1 MLRIYLKQAWELM
14 KQNRL
19 FSTLYIVGTALA
31 IAMTMMMAI
40 IYYVR
45 LAPVYPE
52 ERRGTTL
59 TTLYMGSLKLSETM
73 EGGWAWWTNGYSHRA
88 VTEWLRLLE
97 DVAVVSGH
105 CSGWRNAAYVQRPD
119 GREDEPVTVRLSDP
133 EFFRLY
139 TFRFRDGAA
148 FTQDDFDGGMY
159 RTVITDRL
167 ARLLFGADTGV
178 TGRTFLMN
186 YKTFTVCGVVE
197 APSKLMENSFADMY
211 APYSIEKSLL
221 NSNDEHAWEMGPLS
235 VTIAARDKA
244 GIGRL
249 RQAIDEHLQ
258 RYNTSHQ
265 GENLTL
271 EIQDGPRTHWQ
282 SVLESAAGSEGSM
295 GRQRGQHGQG
305 RPPAAA
311 HPPGVAP
318 GACPQPFRPDCQ
330 PHGEPPGR
338 DGHPQDLWGM
348 AFYLVKYGAV
358 GEPAAHLPRWLHR
371 TADGVGVPL
380 PGAWMGLY
388 HPGQLCHPRGGRCR
402 LRQRRDALRPAGLC
416 LRLGPVPG
424 AECPFGVHPDL
435 VVAAPSHCPILV

>member
-59 TTLYMGSLKLSETM
+59 YMGGLKLSQTFDN
-73 EGGWAWWTNGYSHRA
+73 GGWAWWTNGYSHRA
-88 VTEWLRLLE
+88 VTEWLRPLE
-97 DVAVVSGH
+97 DAAVVSGH

-119 GREDEPVTVRLSDP
+119 GREDEPVTVRLTDP

-159 RTVITDRL
+159 RAVITDRL

-197 APSKLMENSFADMY
+197 APSKLMENSYADMY

-221 NSNDEHAWEMGPLS
+221 DGTNEHAWEMGPLS

-244 GIGRL
+244 GIDRL

-258 RYNTSHQ
+258 RYNTSHKSD
-265 GENLTL
+265 NLTL
-271 EIQDGPRTHWQ
+271 EIQGGPRTHWQ

-295 GRQRGQHGQG
+295 SKAGA
-305 RPPAAA
+305 RPSANCCSSSWCCSWCPPSTSPA
-311 HPPGVAP
+311 
-318 GACPQPFRPDCQ
+318 
-330 PHGEPPGR
+330 
-338 DGHPQDLWGM
+338 
-348 AFYLVKYGAV
+348 
-358 GEPAAHLPRWLHR
+358 
-371 TADGVGVPL
+371 
-380 PGAWMGLY
+380 
-388 HPGQLCHPRGGRCR
+388 
-402 LRQRRDALRPAGLC
+402 
-416 LRLGPVPG
+416 
-424 AECPFGVHPDL
+424 
-435 VVAAPSHCPILV
+435 

>member
-52 ERRGTTL
+52 GRRG

-88 VTEWLRLLE
+88 VTEWLRPME

-119 GREDEPVTVRLSDP
+119 GREDEPVTVRLSD
-133 EFFRLY
+133 
-139 TFRFRDGAA
+139 
-148 FTQDDFDGGMY
+148 
-159 RTVITDRL
+159 TVITDRL

-186 YKTFTVCGVVE
+186 YRTYTVCGVVE
-197 APSKLMENSFADMY
+197 APSKLMESSFADMY
-211 APYSIEKSLL
+211 APYSIVQELRDKS
-221 NSNDEHAWEMGPLS
+221 NEHAWEMGPLS

-244 GIGRL
+244 GIGRI

-271 EIQDGPRTHWQ
+271 EIQGGPRTHWQ

-295 GRQRGQHGQG
+295 GKAVRQLLLILLVLLLV
-305 RPPAAA
+305 PALNLSGLIASRMESRLA
-311 HPPGVAP
+311 EMGIRKT
-318 GACPQPFRPDCQ
+318 F
-330 PHGEPPGR
+330 
-338 DGHPQDLWGM
+338 
-348 AFYLVKYGAV
+348 
-358 GEPAAHLPRWLHR
+358 
-371 TADGVGVPL
+371 
-380 PGAWMGLY
+380 GAWRSTLLNMVLWENLLLTFIGGFIGLLTAWVCLFL
-388 HPGQLCHPRGGRCR
+388 GRGWVFTILDSYATRVAG
-402 LRQRRDALRPAGLC
+402 DAAYVSGEMLFAPLVFVCALGLC
-416 LRLGPVPG
+416 LVLNVLSAFIPTWWSLRR
-424 AECPFGVHPDL
+424 
-435 VVAAPSHCPILV
+435 PIVQSLYEKR

>member
-59 TTLYMGSLKLSETM
+59 YMGSLKLSQTFDN
-73 EGGWAWWTNGYSHRA
+73 GGWTWWTNSYSHRA

-97 DVAVVSGH
+97 DAAVVSGH

-119 GREDEPVTVRLSDP
+119 GREDEPVTVRLTDP

-159 RTVITDRL
+159 RAVITDRL

-197 APSKLMENSFADMY
+197 APSKLMEHSYADMY

-221 NSNDEHAWEMGPLS
+221 GSTNEHAWEMGPLS

-244 GIGRL
+244 GIDRI

-271 EIQDGPRTHWQ
+271 EIQGGPRTHWQ

-295 GRQRGQHGQG
+295 GKAVRQLLLILLVLLLV
-305 RPPAAA
+305 PALNLSGLIASRMESRLA
-311 HPPGVAP
+311 EMGIRKT
-318 GACPQPFRPDCQ
+318 F
-330 PHGEPPGR
+330 
-338 DGHPQDLWGM
+338 
-348 AFYLVKYGAV
+348 
-358 GEPAAHLPRWLHR
+358 
-371 TADGVGVPL
+371 
-380 PGAWMGLY
+380 GAWRSTLLNMVLWENLLLTFIGGFIGLVVAWVCLFL
-388 HPGQLCHPRGGRCR
+388 GRGWVFTILDSYATRVAG
-402 LRQRRDALRPAGLC
+402 DAAYVSGEMLFAPLVFVCALGLC
-416 LRLGPVPG
+416 LVLNILSAFIPTWWSLRR
-424 AECPFGVHPDL
+424 
-435 VVAAPSHCPILV
+435 PIVQSLYEKR

>member
-59 TTLYMGSLKLSETM
+59 YMGSLKLSETM

-88 VTEWLRLLE
+88 VTEWLRPME
-97 DVAVVSGH
+97 DAEVVSAY
-105 CSGWRNAAYVQRPD
+105 SYGWKNAAYVQRPD
-119 GREDEPVTVRLSDP
+119 GREDEPVTVRLTDP

-159 RTVITDRL
+159 RAVITDRL

-186 YKTFTVCGVVE
+186 YRTYTVCGVVE
-197 APSKLMENSFADMY
+197 APSKLMESSFADMY
-211 APYSIEKSLL
+211 APYSIVQELRDK
-221 NSNDEHAWEMGPLS
+221 SNDQAWEMGPLS

-244 GIGRL
+244 GIARI

-271 EIQDGPRTHWQ
+271 EIQGGPRTHWQ
-282 SVLESAAGSEGSM
+282 SVLESAAGSEGNM
-295 GRQRGQHGQG
+295 GKAVRQLLLILLVLLLV
-305 RPPAAA
+305 PALNLSGLIASRMESRLA
-311 HPPGVAP
+311 EMGIRKT
-318 GACPQPFRPDCQ
+318 F
-330 PHGEPPGR
+330 
-338 DGHPQDLWGM
+338 
-348 AFYLVKYGAV
+348 
-358 GEPAAHLPRWLHR
+358 
-371 TADGVGVPL
+371 
-380 PGAWMGLY
+380 GAWRSTLLNMVLWENLLLTFIGGFIGLLTAWVCLFL
-388 HPGQLCHPRGGRCR
+388 GRGWVFTILDSYATRVAG
-402 LRQRRDALRPAGLC
+402 DAAYVSGEMLFAPLVFVCALGLC
-416 LRLGPVPG
+416 LVLNILSAFIPTWWSLRR
-424 AECPFGVHPDL
+424 
-435 VVAAPSHCPILV
+435 PIVQSLYEKR

>member
-1 MLRIYLKQAWELM
+1 M

-59 TTLYMGSLKLSETM
+59 YMGSLKLSETM

-88 VTEWLRLLE
+88 VTEWLRPME
-97 DVAVVSGH
+97 DAEVVSAY
-105 CSGWRNAAYVQRPD
+105 SYGWKNAAYVQRPD
-119 GREDEPVTVRLSDP
+119 GREDEPVTVRLTDP

-159 RTVITDRL
+159 RAVITDRL

-186 YKTFTVCGVVE
+186 YRTYTVCGVVE
-197 APSKLMENSFADMY
+197 APSKLMESSFADMY
-211 APYSIEKSLL
+211 APYSIVQELRDKS
-221 NSNDEHAWEMGPLS
+221 NEHAWEMGPLS

-244 GIGRL
+244 GIGRI

-271 EIQDGPRTHWQ
+271 EIQGGPRTHWQ
-282 SVLESAAGSEGSM
+282 SVLESAAGSEGNM
-295 GRQRGQHGQG
+295 GKAVRQLLLILLVLLLV
-305 RPPAAA
+305 PALNLSGLIASRMESRLA
-311 HPPGVAP
+311 EMGIRKT
-318 GACPQPFRPDCQ
+318 F
-330 PHGEPPGR
+330 
-338 DGHPQDLWGM
+338 
-348 AFYLVKYGAV
+348 
-358 GEPAAHLPRWLHR
+358 
-371 TADGVGVPL
+371 
-380 PGAWMGLY
+380 GAWRSTLLNMVLWENLLLTFIGGFIGLLTAWVCLFL
-388 HPGQLCHPRGGRCR
+388 GRGWVFTILDSYATRVAG
-402 LRQRRDALRPAGLC
+402 DAAYVSGEMLFAPLVFVCALGLC
-416 LRLGPVPG
+416 LVLNILSAFIPTWWSLRR
-424 AECPFGVHPDL
+424 
-435 VVAAPSHCPILV
+435 PIVQSLYEKR

>member
-31 IAMTMMMAI
+31 IAMTMIMAI

-52 ERRGTTL
+52 ERRG

-88 VTEWLRLLE
+88 VTEWLRPME
-97 DVAVVSGH
+97 DAEVVSGY
-105 CSGWRNAAYVQRPD
+105 SYGWKNAAYVQRPD
-119 GREDEPVTVRLSDP
+119 GREDEPVTVRLTDP

-159 RTVITDRL
+159 RAVITDRL

-197 APSKLMENSFADMY
+197 APSKLMESSFADMY
-211 APYSIEKSLL
+211 APYSIVQELRDKS
-221 NSNDEHAWEMGPLS
+221 NEQAWEMGPLS

-244 GIGRL
+244 GIDRI

-258 RYNTSHQ
+258 RYNTSHKSD
-265 GENLTL
+265 NLTL
-271 EIQDGPRTHWQ
+271 EIQGGPRTHWQ

-295 GRQRGQHGQG
+295 GKAVRQLLLILLVLLLV
-305 RPPAAA
+305 PALNLSGLIASRMESRLA
-311 HPPGVAP
+311 EMGIRKT
-318 GACPQPFRPDCQ
+318 F
-330 PHGEPPGR
+330 
-338 DGHPQDLWGM
+338 
-348 AFYLVKYGAV
+348 
-358 GEPAAHLPRWLHR
+358 
-371 TADGVGVPL
+371 
-380 PGAWMGLY
+380 GAWRTTLLNMVLWENLLLTFLGGFIGLLTAWVCLFL
-388 HPGQLCHPRGGRCR
+388 GRGWVFTILDSYATRVAGDVAYVSGEMLFAPLVFVC
-402 LRQRRDALRPAGLC
+402 ALGLC
-416 LRLGPVPG
+416 LVLNVLSAFIPTWWSLR
-424 AECPFGVHPDL
+424 HPIVQSL
-435 VVAAPSHCPILV
+435 YEKR

>member
-59 TTLYMGSLKLSETM
+59 YMGSLKLSQTFDN
-73 EGGWAWWTNGYSHRA
+73 GGWAWWTNSYSHRA
-88 VTEWLRLLE
+88 VTEWLRPLE
-97 DVAVVSGH
+97 DAAVVSSH
-105 CSGWRNAAYVQRPD
+105 CNGGATYVQRPD
-119 GREDEPVTVRLSDP
+119 GREDEPVTVRLTDP

-221 NSNDEHAWEMGPLS
+221 NSNDEHAWEMGPLDI
-235 VTIAARDKA
+235 TIAARDKE
-244 GIGRL
+244 GIARI

-271 EIQDGPRTHWQ
+271 EIH
-282 SVLESAAGSEGSM
+282 AGSEGSM
-295 GRQRGQHGQG
+295 GKAVRQLLLIVLVLLLV
-305 RPPAAA
+305 PALNLSGLIASRMESRLA
-311 HPPGVAP
+311 EMGIRKT
-318 GACPQPFRPDCQ
+318 F
-330 PHGEPPGR
+330 
-338 DGHPQDLWGM
+338 
-348 AFYLVKYGAV
+348 
-358 GEPAAHLPRWLHR
+358 
-371 TADGVGVPL
+371 
-380 PGAWMGLY
+380 GAWRTTLLNMVLWENLLLTFLGGFIGLLTAWVCLFL
-388 HPGQLCHPRGGRCR
+388 GRGWVFTILDSYATRVAG
-402 LRQRRDALRPAGLC
+402 DAAYVSGEMLFAPLVFVCALGLC
-416 LRLGPVPG
+416 LMLNILSAFIPAWWSLRR
-424 AECPFGVHPDL
+424 
-435 VVAAPSHCPILV
+435 PIVQSLYEKR

>member
-52 ERRGTTL
+52 GRRG

-119 GREDEPVTVRLSDP
+119 GREDEPVTVRLTDP

-159 RTVITDRL
+159 RAVITDRL

-186 YKTFTVCGVVE
+186 YRTYTVCGVVE
-197 APSKLMENSFADMY
+197 APSKLMESSFADMY
-211 APYSIEKSLL
+211 APYSIVQELRDKC
-221 NSNDEHAWEMGPLS
+221 NDQAWEMGPLS

-244 GIGRL
+244 GIDRL

-271 EIQDGPRTHWQ
+271 EIQGGPRTHWQ
-282 SVLESAAGSEGSM
+282 SVLESAAGSEGNM
-295 GRQRGQHGQG
+295 GKAVRQLLLILLVLLLV
-305 RPPAAA
+305 PALNLSGLIASRMESRLA
-311 HPPGVAP
+311 EMGIRKT
-318 GACPQPFRPDCQ
+318 F
-330 PHGEPPGR
+330 
-338 DGHPQDLWGM
+338 
-348 AFYLVKYGAV
+348 
-358 GEPAAHLPRWLHR
+358 
-371 TADGVGVPL
+371 
-380 PGAWMGLY
+380 GAWRSTLLNMVLWENLLLTFLGGFIGLLTAWACLFL
-388 HPGQLCHPRGGRCR
+388 GRGWVFTILDSYATRVAG
-402 LRQRRDALRPAGLC
+402 DAAYVSGEMLFAPLVFVCALGLC
-416 LRLGPVPG
+416 LVLNILSAFIPTWWSLRR
-424 AECPFGVHPDL
+424 
-435 VVAAPSHCPILV
+435 PIVQSLYEKR